1 MRTAAAELFLRHKFG
16 RLPAPESPVEPSQ
29 VLALQLAENQVD
41 ELRKM
46 VPKRKVPMV
55 EEFVFDESLNI
66 RYQDEAEWDRAYEE
80 AAGVY
85 RAFVRE
91 FGECMGRDAD
101 VADGRS
107 MRLWAGQVL
116 TTYRQVAMGTPC

>member
-1 MRTAAAELFLRHKFG
+1 M
-16 RLPAPESPVEPSQ
+16 EPSQ